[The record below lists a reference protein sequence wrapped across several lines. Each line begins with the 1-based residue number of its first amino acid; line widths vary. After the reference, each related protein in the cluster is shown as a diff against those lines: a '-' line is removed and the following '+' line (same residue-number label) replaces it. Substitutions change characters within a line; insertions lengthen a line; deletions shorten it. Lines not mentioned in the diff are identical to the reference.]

1 MKADTLMKA
10 VDALFALREAAKHFM
25 PPRDERPRSIQHAPS
40 LPPAS
45 AAQGPG
51 GPLEARLAGVV
62 VAALKEAFDRDHARL
77 ELERSQIDDQR
88 RRSEAALGLELRRQ
102 AADRELARLRLVAG
116 AAMIGWI
123 ASVVMLGAGF
133 VGESAAA
140 RACIAASWG
149 LLLAALG
156 AAFTGQQ
163 RIGASL
169 PPPPG
174 FPPSDSPVAGGG
186 TAGAASLWLLLAGL
200 AVTAVS
206 LLF

>member
-1 MKADTLMKA
+1 MNAATLMKA
-10 VDALFALREAAKHFM
+10 VDALFALREVAKRFM
-25 PPRDERPRSIQHAPS
+25 PPRDDRARPAEQSGLPSIS
-40 LPPAS
+40 T
-45 AAQGPG
+45 AQGQG
-51 GPLEARLAGVV
+51 GPLEARLASVV

-77 ELERSQIDDQR
+77 ELERSQIDEQR

-102 AADRELARLRLVAG
+102 AADRELARLRLIAG

-133 VGESAAA
+133 VGESTAA
-140 RACIAASWG
+140 RASIAGSWG

-156 AAFTGQQ
+156 AAFSGQQ

-169 PPPPG
+169 PQ
-174 FPPSDSPVAGGG
+174 DSAIAGGG
-186 TAGAASLWLLLAGL
+186 PAGAASLWLLLAGL

-206 LLF
+206 LLL